1 MTLQMNS
8 QVDEEMTK
16 NHGSADATP
25 AASVCTG
32 VLWSTDPNDSITTV

>member
-1 MTLQMNS
+1 MNS

-16 NHGSADATP
+16 NHGGVDAAP

-32 VLWSTDPNDSITTV
+32 VGWSTAPNDSITTV